1 MRAKLTALS
10 IIMNKTMSHPRKTK
24 TDVDAAVSFVVEPR
38 KCPIPKYQTAQVP
51 VIWKPKALLENF
63 LKKRRRCRR
72 GKLKIRPC
80 ISTSYRSWTFSC
92 TLTRIT
98 DPLSPSKT

>member
-1 MRAKLTALS
+1 
-10 IIMNKTMSHPRKTK
+10 MNKTKSHPRKTQ
-24 TDVDAAVSFVVEPR
+24 TEGNVAVSFVAETR
-38 KCPIPKYQTAQVP
+38 KCRIPRYQTAQVP

-63 LKKRRRCRR
+63 LKKRRRYRKR
-72 GKLKIRPC
+72 KLKIRPC